1 MENAAIALDST
12 VRSQDSNNSKNSKDS
27 KDSKDSNASD
37 SKPESCLESKH
48 SKEILI
54 SEKQQRQQPRTV
66 TSTTDDRQKLKNK
79 ESKDESTILMFTSCG
94 QLLLGRKFS
103 VILYISCYFYYFV
116 SNIFSFYKILNF
128 ILFYFVSLIK
138 IHFVE
143 NLY

>member
-27 KDSKDSNASD
+27 KDSNTSD

-66 TSTTDDRQKLKNK
+66 TSTDDRQKLKNK

-94 QLLLGRKFS
+94 QLLLGTFIFS
-103 VILYISCYFYYFV
+103 LILYF
-116 SNIFSFYKILNF
+116 L
-128 ILFYFVSLIK
+128 LFLLFCK
-138 IHFVE
+138 
-143 NLY
+143 